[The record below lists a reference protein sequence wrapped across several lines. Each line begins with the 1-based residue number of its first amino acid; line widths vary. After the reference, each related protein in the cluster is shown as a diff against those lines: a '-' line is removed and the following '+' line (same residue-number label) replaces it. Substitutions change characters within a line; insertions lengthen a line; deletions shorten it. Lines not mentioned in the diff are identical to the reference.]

1 MEVTLELQ
9 DKLST
14 SSYRS
19 YQLLKAWPHARENHT
34 QSCDDFRELSSDQP
48 HTRQRKHIIN
58 SP

>member
-19 YQLLKAWPHARENHT
+19 YQLLKTWPHARENHR
-34 QSCDDFRELSSDQP
+34 QSCDDFHELSSHYDQP
-48 HTRQRKHIIN
+48 HTRQRKHI
-58 SP
+58 